1 MSALAHSIVV
11 EQRRVVAHIELVVA
25 HKLAA
30 DTGLPGVVV
39 AQHNMGQLGLAR
51 KLAIVVELV
60 VERKLAVVVG
70 PGIELVAELGRPIEV
85 ERRHLARR
93 LVV

>member
-1 MSALAHSIVV
+1 MV

-30 DTGLPGVVV
+30 DTALGPPGVVV
-39 AQHNMGQLGLAR
+39 AQRNMGQLGVAR

-70 PGIELVAELGRPIEV
+70 PGIELVAEVGRAIEE
-85 ERRHLARR
+85 ERRHLVRR

>member
-39 AQHNMGQLGLAR
+39 AQHNMGQLAR
-51 KLAIVVELV
+51 KLAIVVGLV

-70 PGIELVAELGRPIEV
+70 PGIELVAVVPIEE
-85 ERRHLARR
+85 ERRHLVRR

>member
-39 AQHNMGQLGLAR
+39 AQHNMGQLDR

-70 PGIELVAELGRPIEV
+70 PGIELVAELGRPIEE

>member
-70 PGIELVAELGRPIEV
+70 PGIELVAELGRPIEE